1 MKMPAIVMPLLS
13 QVEAVPESV
22 KTPSLVRK
30 VVNTKVVATALKA
43 ALPQSQAA
51 QSTTR
56 RVITRCGVVGVVLMG
71 SGSFDGECSEAR
83 VRPG

>member
-1 MKMPAIVMPLLS
+1 M
-13 QVEAVPESV
+13 
-22 KTPSLVRK
+22 
-30 VVNTKVVATALKA
+30 TALKA

>member
-1 MKMPAIVMPLLS
+1 MNRPAIVMPLLS

-22 KTPSLVRK
+22 KTPSLVRY

-51 QSTTR
+51 HSTTW
-56 RVITRCGVVGVVLMG
+56 RVITRRRAAGVVLME